1 MTSRSSGQ
9 DAATVILAIDVPPG
23 SEVEY
28 QEWQRRVNDA
38 AAQFPGF
45 VGAQVIEPT
54 PDVQS
59 HWTCLYRFRSAAE
72 LHAWL
77 DSEVRAHFLTE
88 VGDRFRDVRQR
99 TLASDDADDGVTFV
113 ISHRVPKDRVG
124 QFLALQAQA
133 DDAQSAFPGYRGTRL
148 LRPVPGAQPEWTALV
163 RFDNEDNLRAWVNS
177 DQRAKLVNALGQMDT
192 DFDTEV
198 IGSSFGSWFSFSM
211 RDGVATPNWKQW
223 LTVLLVLYPVVML
236 LGLITPYLPGGLD
249 STSFPPA
256 RWFFLN
262 MWVANLLSTLLLTFA
277 LMPLVT
283 RALRWWLDPRASR
296 KITVIGLG
304 VVAGLFAASLI
315 VFDRACSGG
324 C

>member
-1 MTSRSSGQ
+1 MSPVQ

-23 SEVEY
+23 SEDEY
-28 QEWQRRVNDA
+28 QAWQRRVNEA
-38 AAQFPGF
+38 AAHFPGF

-59 HWTCLYRFRSAAE
+59 NWTCLYRFRSASE
-72 LHAWL
+72 LTAWL
-77 DSEVRAHFLTE
+77 DSDARAAFLAE
-88 VGDRFRDVRQR
+88 ADDRFRDVRQR
-99 TLASDDADDGVTFV
+99 TLASDDADEGVTFV
-113 ISHRVPKDRVG
+113 ISHRVPPERVDE
-124 QFLALQAQA
+124 FLALQAQA
-133 DDAQSAFPGYRGTRL
+133 DDAQSAFAGYRGTRL
-148 LRPVPGAQPEWTALV
+148 LRPVQGAQPEWTALV
-163 RFDNEDNLRAWVNS
+163 RFDTEENLRAWVNS
-177 DQRAKLVNALGQMDT
+177 DQRAKLIDALSEIGT
-192 DFDTEV
+192 EFDTEI

-236 LGLITPYLPGGLD
+236 LGLITPYLPGGFH
-249 STSFPPA
+249 STAFPPG
-256 RWFFLN
+256 RWFFFN
-262 MWVANLLSTLLLTFA
+262 MWVGNVLSTLLLTFA

-296 KITVIGLG
+296 KITLIGLGAVIGL
-304 VVAGLFAASLI
+304 FAVSLI